1 MSAYEYTVLDQK
13 GREKTGVLEGDTP
26 KQVRQQLRDQGLTP
40 LAVQAVVRADSG
52 KSGSSSN
59 RNQRGISALD
69 LALITRQLGA
79 LLKAGLPLEEALR
92 SVSQQSDKA
101 RVERILM
108 AVRAK
113 VREGH
118 SFASGLLEFPNI
130 FPDIYQKTV
139 AAGETSGHLDVV
151 LERLAD
157 YTENRHKIKQRT
169 SLALFYPALLTI
181 VAITVVSA
189 LLAFIVPKVIKIF
202 DNVDQQLPIMT
213 RALIVTSDFIR
224 DYWIAIVGVIIAAI
238 ITFKVMMQQTPFK
251 MAWHKILLSLP
262 LIGKMI
268 RTANAARFSR
278 TLSILNASSVP
289 ILDALDISGE
299 VLSSLPM
306 RKAVSD
312 AAIKV
317 REGTSLNLALQASNY
332 FPPMTLSLIASGE
345 ASGNLDEMLERAAEI
360 QEREMESVIAT
371 LLGLFEP
378 LLILIMGAVIMVIV
392 LALLL
397 PIFELNSIIGR

>member
-1 MSAYEYTVLDQK
+1 MSAYEYTVLDKK

-40 LAVQAVVRADSG
+40 LAVQAVVRVEKG
-52 KSGSSSN
+52 KPTSSRN
-59 RNQRGISALD
+59 RRGISALD

-92 SVSQQSDKA
+92 SVSQQSEKA
-101 RVERILM
+101 RVERVLM

-130 FPDIYQKTV
+130 FPEIYQKTV

-151 LERLAD
+151 LERLAE

-181 VAITVVSA
+181 VAISVVSA

-213 RALIVTSDFIR
+213 RALIITSDFIR
-224 DYWIAIVGVIIAAI
+224 DYWIAIIAVIII
-238 ITFKVMMQQTPFK
+238 SIVTFKVMMQQTPFK
-251 MAWHKILLSLP
+251 MAWHKILLGLP

-268 RTANAARFSR
+268 RTANSARFSR

-289 ILDALDISGE
+289 ILEALDISGE

-312 AAIKV
+312 AALKV
-317 REGTSLNLALQASNY
+317 REGTSLNIALQASHY

-378 LLILIMGAVIMVIV
+378 LLILIMGAAIMVIV

-397 PIFELNSIIGR
+397 PIFELNTIVGR

>member
-26 KQVRQQLRDQGLTP
+26 KQVRQQLRDKGLTP
-40 LAVQAVVRADSG
+40 LTIQPVASAVPG
-52 KSGSSSN
+52 KANN
-59 RNQRGISALD
+59 RQSRRGISALD

-101 RVERILM
+101 RIEKVLM

-130 FPDIYQKTV
+130 FPEIYQKTV
-139 AAGETSGHLDVV
+139 AAGETSGHLDLV

-169 SLALFYPALLTI
+169 SLALFYPALLTV
-181 VAITVVSA
+181 VAVSVVSA

-202 DNVDQQLPIMT
+202 DNVDQQLPVMT
-213 RALIVTSDFIR
+213 RALIIVSDFIR
-224 DYWIAIVGVIIAAI
+224 DYWIAIFVVIIASI
-238 ITFKVMMQQTPFK
+238 MTFKFMMQQTPFK
-251 MAWHKILLSLP
+251 MAWHRLILSLP
-262 LIGKMI
+262 MIGKMT

-278 TLSILNASSVP
+278 TLSILNASNVP

-312 AAIKV
+312 AALKV
-317 REGTSLNLALQASNY
+317 REGTSLNIALQASHY

-371 LLGLFEP
+371 LLGMFEP
-378 LLILIMGAVIMVIV
+378 ILILIMGAVIMVIV

-397 PIFELNSIIGR
+397 PIFELNSIVGR

>member
-13 GREKTGVLEGDTP
+13 GREKSGVLEGDTP
-26 KQVRQQLRDQGLTP
+26 RQVRQQLREQGLTP
-40 LAVQAVVRADSG
+40 LSVQAVARNESG
-52 KSGSSSN
+52 KTTSAHN
-59 RNQRGISALD
+59 RGGISALD

-79 LLKAGLPLEEALR
+79 LLKAGLPLEEALQ
-92 SVSQQSDKA
+92 SVSKQSEKR

-118 SFASGLLEFPNI
+118 SFASGLQEFPNV

-139 AAGETSGHLDVV
+139 AAGETSGHLDIV

-181 VAITVVSA
+181 VSIAVVSA
-189 LLAFIVPKVIKIF
+189 LMAFIVPKVVKIF
-202 DNVDQQLPIMT
+202 DNVDQQLPVMT
-213 RALIVTSDFIR
+213 RGLIATSDFLR
-224 DYWIAIVGVIIAAI
+224 DYWVAIAIVLVVSIV
-238 ITFKVMMQQTPFK
+238 TFKVMLQQSHFK
-251 MAWHKILLSLP
+251 TAWHRFLLRLP
-262 LIGKMI
+262 VIGKMI

-278 TLSILNASSVP
+278 TLSILNASNVP
-289 ILDALDISGE
+289 ILDALEIAGE
-299 VLSSLPM
+299 VLSCLPM
-306 RKAVSD
+306 RKAVAT
-312 AAIKV
+312 AAVKV
-317 REGTSLNLALQASNY
+317 KEGSSLNKALQASGY

-345 ASGNLDEMLERAAEI
+345 SSGNLDEMLERAAEI

-371 LLGLFEP
+371 LLGMFEP
-378 LLILIMGAVIMVIV
+378 LLILVMGAVILIIV

-397 PIFELNSIIGR
+397 PIFELNTIVGK

>member
-26 KQVRQQLRDQGLTP
+26 KQVRQQLREQGLTP
-40 LAVQAVVRADSG
+40 LTIQAVASVVPG
-52 KSGSSSN
+52 KTNSRQS
-59 RNQRGISALD
+59 RRGISALD
-69 LALITRQLGA
+69 LSLITRQLGA
-79 LLKAGLPLEEALR
+79 LLRAGLPLEEALR

-101 RVERILM
+101 RIERVLM

-130 FPDIYQKTV
+130 FPEIYQKTV

-151 LERLAD
+151 MERLAD

-169 SLALFYPALLTI
+169 SLALFYPALLTV
-181 VAITVVSA
+181 VAVSVVSA

-202 DNVDQQLPIMT
+202 DNVDQQLPVMT
-213 RALIVTSDFIR
+213 RALIIISDFIR
-224 DYWIAIVGVIIAAI
+224 DYWIAIFVVIIASI
-238 ITFKVMMQQTPFK
+238 MTFKVMMQQAPFK
-251 MAWHKILLSLP
+251 MAWHRFILSLP
-262 LIGKMI
+262 MIGKMT

-278 TLSILNASSVP
+278 TLSILNASNVP
-289 ILDALDISGE
+289 ILEALDISGE

-306 RKAVSD
+306 RKAVSN
-312 AAIKV
+312 AALKV
-317 REGTSLNLALQASNY
+317 REGTSLNIALQASNY

-371 LLGLFEP
+371 LLGMFEP
-378 LLILIMGAVIMVIV
+378 ILILIMGAVIMVIV

-397 PIFELNSIIGR
+397 PIFELNSIVGR